1 MLKSNKECVMK
12 ISSIQGNKS
21 FKGHNKQIE
30 KEVLN
35 SLGNGVKALS
45 KYKNLMGEKQD
56 IILNA
61 IGTGIV
67 APIVI
72 NNNPLLKAEKET
84 KQYSAI
90 RQTAMAI
97 ISVATQVGLVL
108 PIDKYVDKT
117 IKEGKLG
124 EKFTSQ
130 HPENIQALKRVLPL
144 GVALITIPLSCWVLN
159 KTYPPFMKKFF
170 PKIANSQKTKEIK
183 TEIYN
188 PNINDFEKK
197 LKLCKK

>member
-1 MLKSNKECVMK
+1 MI
-12 ISSIQGNKS
+12 ISSVSNQRT
-21 FKGHNKQIE
+21 FKGSYNKQVE

-45 KYKNLMGEKQD
+45 KYHKLMGEKQD

-61 IGTGIV
+61 IGTGLV

-72 NNNPLLKAEKET
+72 NNNPFSKADKET
-84 KQYSAI
+84 KQYSAL
-90 RQTAMAI
+90 RQTAMAVV
-97 ISVATQVGLVL
+97 SVATQVGLVI
-108 PIDKYVDKT
+108 PIDKYIDKT

-130 HPENIQALKRVLPL
+130 HPENVKALKRVLPL
-144 GVALITIPLSCWVLN
+144 GVALFTIPLSCWILN

-170 PKIANSQKTKEIK
+170 PNIANQKKETKTNIYK
-183 TEIYN
+183 T
-188 PNINDFEKK
+188 NIEDFEKK
-197 LKLCKK
+197 LNLCQK

>member
-1 MLKSNKECVMK
+1 MK
-12 ISSIQGNKS
+12 ISSFANQRTFSGS
-21 FKGHNKQIE
+21 YNKQIE

-35 SLGNGVKALS
+35 SLGKGVKALS

-72 NNNPLLKAEKET
+72 NNNPLSKADKET
-84 KQYSAI
+84 KKYSAI

-97 ISVATQVGLVL
+97 ISVATQVGLVI
-108 PIDKYVDKT
+108 PIDKYIDKT

-124 EKFTSQ
+124 DKFTSKN
-130 HPENIQALKRVLPL
+130 PENVKALKRVLPL
-144 GVALITIPLSCWVLN
+144 GIAFFTIPLSCWILN

-170 PKIANSQKTKEIK
+170 PKIANSQTKNPNK
-183 TEIYN
+183 LNIYN
-188 PNINDFEKK
+188 SNIKDFEKK
-197 LKLCKK
+197 LNLCQK